1 MEVEVIRFSDEQQ
14 NNQKHI
20 SDERSSKYSTV
31 VMMKTRK
38 SKILEL
44 KSGNMI
50 LCRISSKKVQQ
61 ECKQDQLHTTLE
73 QMKDI

>member
-1 MEVEVIRFSDEQQ
+1 MEAEVIRFSDEQQ

-31 VMMKTRK
+31 KVKKAKM

-50 LCRISSKKVQQ
+50 QCRISSKKVQQ
-61 ECKQDQLHTTLE
+61 ECKQDQQHTTLE
-73 QMKDI
+73 QMMDT